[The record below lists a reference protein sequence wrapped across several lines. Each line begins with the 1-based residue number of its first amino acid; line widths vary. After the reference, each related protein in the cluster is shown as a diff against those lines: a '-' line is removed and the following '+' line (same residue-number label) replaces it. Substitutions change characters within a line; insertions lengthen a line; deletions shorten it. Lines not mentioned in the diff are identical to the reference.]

1 MNIFQKQYLLFN
13 NELDNNFQDQVMVYY
28 KNQDLFPYKNQDFKI
43 DDIIWHYDDNNY
55 RIPYINNIKINAIKL
70 SDNDNPYD
78 YISSCKILDDNE
90 IISGERIQKLADIV
104 LGVQSSLSWNPNNIY
119 YSNKLGNI
127 NTINDISIYNIIFVF
142 THDLELFYD
151 KFKDQIE
158 NKIIISHNS
167 DHEITFIK
175 NVKMHLAQ
183 NCLINNSKLISI
195 PIGIQNLQWFD
206 HNILFSVKNM
216 DIKKT
221 KNIYFNFNLNTHPSR
236 QKCYDIVKE
245 KISWTEFK
253 NKKEFYIELKTHKYA
268 ICPRGNGID
277 THRLWECI
285 YLDVIPI
292 VIKDDF
298 PNINNLPI
306 IILENWNELNKIN
319 AFTNQKLSKI
329 TISYYKN
336 ILSNKS

>member
-1 MNIFQKQYLLFN
+1 MFFHFKSKYITEFCLIYC
-13 NELDNNFQDQVMVYY
+13 
-28 KNQDLFPYKNQDFKI
+28 KNQEPLSCQNFKI
-43 DDIIWHYDDNNY
+43 DDIVWHYDDNNY
-55 RIPYINNIKINAIKL
+55 RIPYYNNIKINAIKL
-70 SDNDNPYD
+70 SDSDNPID

-104 LGVQSSLSWNPNNIY
+104 LGVDSSLSWNPNNIY

-175 NVKMHLAQ
+175 NIKMHLAQ
-183 NCLINNSKLISI
+183 NCLINNSKLIPI

-221 KNIYFNFNLNTHPSR
+221 KNIYFNFNFNTHPSR
-236 QKCYDIVKE
+236 QKCYDILKE
-245 KISWTEFK
+245 KIQWTEFK
-253 NKKEFYIELKTHKYA
+253 NKKEFYIELKSHKYA

-298 PNINNLPI
+298 PNIDNLPI

-336 ILSNKS
+336 ILSNKP

>member
-13 NELDNNFQDQVMVYY
+13 NELNNIYHDKVMVYCQC
-28 KNQDLFPYKNQDFKI
+28 QDEIINYQTDYDN
-43 DDIIWHYDDNNY
+43 IIWHYNDQNY

-70 SDNDNPYD
+70 SDGDNPYD

-104 LGVQSSLSWNPNNIY
+104 LGVESSLAWNPNNIY

-127 NTINDISIYNIIFVF
+127 NHINDISMYNIIFVF

-158 NKIIISHNS
+158 NKTIISHNS
-167 DHEITFIK
+167 DHEITYIK

-183 NCLINNSKLISI
+183 NCLIKNPKLISI

-206 HNILFSVKNM
+206 HNIFFSVKNM
-216 DIKKT
+216 NVKKT
-221 KNIYFNFNLNTHPSR
+221 KNIYFNFNLSTHHSR
-236 QKCYDIVKE
+236 QTCYDILKD
-245 KISWTEFK
+245 KLQWNDFK
-253 NKKEFYIELKTHKYA
+253 NKKDFYIELKSHKYA

-292 VIKDDF
+292 VIKEDF
-298 PNINNLPI
+298 PNIDNLPI
-306 IILENWNELNKIN
+306 IILENWNEINKIN
-319 AFTNQKLSKI
+319 AFSNQKLSKI
-329 TISYYKN
+329 TQNYYRN
-336 ILSNKS
+336 ILSSLK